1 MVHTHTHIHGHAQMH
16 KHTHIHNIKIERGLA
31 EEKKGFSEKVSEVRQ
46 RNRWYKELL
55 FIKYIY
61 EDAKE

>member
-1 MVHTHTHIHGHAQMH
+1 MH